1 MNTDAT
7 PVDILANVNRVL
19 CQALPQD
26 LPSSIFAAAAAVTI
40 DPTNSTLCI
49 ANAGLPHPLYMSRR
63 TGDVERIT
71 SSGMIPGIFDNEMY
85 RPATDTEMTLEDGDT
100 LLLYTDGLNE
110 AINNQNEFFYVGQIR
125 DIMLRCVDH
134 YSAALLNHLVDAV
147 QTFSKPDHSWDDLTL
162 LGIYKI

>member
-1 MNTDAT
+1 MFSNLWTRSMLKRTPKLLSPSRPRRFQKPITRLTPVSVAGMIWLIPMPSLMRSMNTDAT

-63 TGDVERIT
+63 TGD
-71 SSGMIPGIFDNEMY
+71 
-85 RPATDTEMTLEDGDT
+85 
-100 LLLYTDGLNE
+100 
-110 AINNQNEFFYVGQIR
+110 
-125 DIMLRCVDH
+125 
-134 YSAALLNHLVDAV
+134 
-147 QTFSKPDHSWDDLTL
+147 
-162 LGIYKI
+162 

>member
-26 LPSSIFAAAAAVTI
+26 LPSSIFADAAAVTI

-49 ANAGLPHPLYMSRR
+49 VNAGLPHPLYMSRH

-100 LLLYTDGLNE
+100 LLLYTDRLNE
-110 AINNQNEFFYVGQIR
+110 AINNQNDFFMSDRFETSCFG
-125 DIMLRCVDH
+125 
-134 YSAALLNHLVDAV
+134 A
-147 QTFSKPDHSWDDLTL
+147 
-162 LGIYKI
+162 

>member
-1 MNTDAT
+1 
-7 PVDILANVNRVL
+7 
-19 CQALPQD
+19 
-26 LPSSIFAAAAAVTI
+26 
-40 DPTNSTLCI
+40 
-49 ANAGLPHPLYMSRR
+49 MSRR

-85 RPATDTEMTLEDGDT
+85 RPGTDTEMILEDGDT

-110 AINNQNEFFYVGQIR
+110 AITDQNELFYVGQIR
-125 DIMLRCVDH
+125 DIMLRCVDQD
-134 YSAALLNHLVDAV
+134 SAALLNHLVDAV